1 MKKILIVIGNAGGG
15 HIACANAIENALYK
29 KEKDL
34 KVETV
39 DLFKLSKFTQ
49 NYDFFYYLV
58 SRFRVVESIFNLGY
72 WMINRSYIFSE
83 IASFFSTAYLYRPT
97 LKFLKE
103 FNPDIVI
110 CNNGPTAR
118 VLSKCKKVLDF
129 KYVITVP
136 DLLSVSRWWADS
148 RADLIFSPTI
158 EAEKKLREFC
168 EDCNIV
174 SSYYPLREVPIYTKE
189 MIARI
194 KGVVFKEYGFNIK
207 KKTILITGCG
217 MGTGNIVQG
226 LIGYIWKHDYQFIIM
241 VGRDK
246 LLEKTL
252 RMMLKGYSK
261 VAIQGYTNSILDLF
275 AISDVIIA
283 KPGPATILEIEKVG
297 KKAIFTRPV
306 GYQEWGN
313 VEYLL
318 KNPNFRYVE
327 RKYNQRP
334 ELIEELMSEKTKKHQ
349 SPIKDS
355 SAIVEYLFK

>member
-1 MKKILIVIGNAGGG
+1 MKKVLIVIGNAGGG
-15 HIACANAIENALYK
+15 HIACAKAIEKALLK
-29 KEKDL
+29 RNKDL
-34 KVETV
+34 EIEII
-39 DLFKLSKFTQ
+39 DLFQLSIFTKGF
-49 NYDFFYYLV
+49 DFYYYLV
-58 SRFRVVESIFNLGY
+58 TRFGSVEKFYNFWYWLINKSRV
-72 WMINRSYIFSE
+72 FSE
-83 IASFFSTAYLYRPT
+83 LSFLFTSFSLYIPTKKLLKKKRPD
-97 LKFLKE
+97 L
-103 FNPDIVI
+103 VI

-118 VLSKCKKVLDF
+118 VLSMCKKVLDF

-136 DLLSVSRWWADS
+136 DLISVSRWWADS

-158 EAEKKLREFC
+158 EAEKRLREFC

-174 SSYYPLREVPIYTKE
+174 SSYYPLREVPIYTEE

-194 KGVVFKEYGFNIK
+194 KKVVFKEYGFNFR

-226 LIGYIWKHDYQFIIM
+226 LIRYIWKHDYQFIIM

-252 RMMLKGYSK
+252 RIMLKGYSK

-297 KKAIFTRPV
+297 KKAIFTSPV
-306 GYQEWGN
+306 GYQEFGN
-313 VEYLL
+313 IEYIL
-318 KNPNFRYVE
+318 KNPNFRYVK
-327 RKYNQRP
+327 RKYNQIP
-334 ELIEELMSEKTKKHQ
+334 ELIEELISEKTKKHQ